1 MDKGNLFLKNIIF
14 ILLFLTAGISH
25 GQKLIVDSTKITEV
39 KVDSIAIHSP
49 KKAALYSAILPG
61 LGQAYNKKFWKI
73 PLVYAGLGTIGY
85 FIGWN
90 NRRYLT
96 HKTAYSDL
104 TDGDDNTTS
113 YLDLEASKY
122 YDLDNPTQYANFKS
136 GLYKQQNSD
145 RRNRDLLVISM
156 AAFYGLNIID
166 ASVDAHF
173 FDFDMSEDLSINW
186 QPSLNTF
193 DKQLVYGFN
202 CTFNF

>member
-1 MDKGNLFLKNIIF
+1 MDKVKLFLKNTIF
-14 ILLFLTAGISH
+14 ILLFLTAGNIH
-25 GQKLIVDSTKITEV
+25 GQTLIVDSTKVTEV
-39 KVDSIAIHSP
+39 KVDSVAFHSP

-73 PLVYAGLGTIGY
+73 PIVYAGIGTIGY

-96 HKTAYSDL
+96 HKLAYSDL

-173 FDFDMSEDLSINW
+173 FDFDMSEDLTFNW
-186 QPSLNTF
+186 QPVMHTF
-193 DKQLVYGFN
+193 ENQLVYGFN